1 MNARLCVAACLL
13 AVTASISMWERRPQA
28 ADIGDLVVLA
38 DDDTRLV
45 ARLDDVAVLHRRRL
59 GEWLARQ
66 PLQLDHATI
75 ARIRAAVGA
84 TA

>member
-1 MNARLCVAACLL
+1 MTAEHVAHLVSERTGLL
-13 AVTASISMWERRPQA
+13 VGCKPV
-28 ADIGDLVVLA
+28 VVLA

-45 ARLDDVAVLHRRRL
+45 ARLDDLAVLHRRRL